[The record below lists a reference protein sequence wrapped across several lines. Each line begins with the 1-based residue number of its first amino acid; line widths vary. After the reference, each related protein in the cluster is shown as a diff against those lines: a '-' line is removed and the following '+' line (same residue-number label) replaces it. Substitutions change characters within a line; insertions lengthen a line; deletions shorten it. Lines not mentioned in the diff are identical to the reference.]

1 MITGED
7 LWLDRVRVQLAGA
20 GASKELI
27 DAVAAE
33 VREHCAMSGERP
45 EAAFGEPDE
54 YARAVLRERV
64 PLEVRADLD
73 QFGMSGAE
81 RRSELIAQF
90 GLLVLVAGVSAWAG
104 TGLMLPVTVAGAI
117 GTLVL
122 AAGVIVALH
131 AVHVMRAEGRR
142 WPVIARSWCL
152 ALAMGAGAAAA
163 FLLLPVVRLT
173 VVPTPLIVV
182 LGAVILGWAFTRKG
196 TPKALRVPADGD
208 EWLSQLHSLLI
219 GRYRM
224 PGAQVKDIVAEVRSH
239 LDASGGSPL
248 EEFGTAD
255 QYAATV
261 AAGKPNKWWRRWF

>member
-1 MITGED
+1 MIAGEG
-7 LWLDRVRVQLAGA
+7 LWLDRVRVQLAGG

-33 VREHCAMSGERP
+33 VCEHCAMSGERP

-54 YARAVLRERV
+54 YARAVLRERM

-81 RRSELIAQF
+81 RRSEVIAQF
-90 GLLVLVAGVSAWAG
+90 GLLVLVAGVSAWAS
-104 TGLMLPVTVAGAI
+104 TGLMLPVTVAGTI
-117 GTLVL
+117 GTFVL
-122 AAGVIVALH
+122 AASMIVALH
-131 AVHVMRAEGRR
+131 AVHVMRAEGHR
-142 WPVIARSWCL
+142 WPVIARLWCL
-152 ALAMGAGAAAA
+152 ALAMGAGEAAA
-163 FLLLPVVRLT
+163 FVLLPVVRLT

-196 TPKALRVPADGD
+196 TPKALRVPADDD

-239 LDASGGSPL
+239 LDTSGGSPL